1 MKVKDQGFC
10 QAIRDFHAQLRQIRV
25 KGMNNHYPFG
35 QQCEPGALG
44 DIVDWRSVFEA
55 VKEVSYEGY
64 VELVAYAW
72 FPSEFPAQ
80 DLCLGLGAGGGGR
93 CIGGDARGVR
103 E

>member
-72 FPSEFPAQ
+72 FPSDFQRKTFAWASALAVEV
-80 DLCLGLGAGGGGR
+80 
-93 CIGGDARGVR
+93 GV
-103 E
+103 